1 MDLDS
6 FVSLGFALVEL
17 ERDSRFKV
25 RKGMLLF
32 RSDSLIV
39 DVRPDNRVG
48 SIGFDFSLVR
58 FEPYQVWV
66 RNEFS

>member
-1 MDLDS
+1 MDLGS
-6 FVSLGFALVEL
+6 FVSLRFAVVEL

-39 DVRPDNRVG
+39 EVRPDKQVG
-48 SIGFDFSLVR
+48 SIGFDFGLVW
-58 FEPYQVWV
+58 FEPNQVRV
-66 RNEFS
+66 RNKFS

>member
-1 MDLDS
+1 MDLGS
-6 FVSLGFALVEL
+6 FVSLGFAVVEL

-39 DVRPDNRVG
+39 DVIPDNRVG
-48 SIGFDFSLVR
+48 SIAFDFSLV
-58 FEPYQVWV
+58 
-66 RNEFS
+66 

>member
-1 MDLDS
+1 MDLGS
-6 FVSLGFALVEL
+6 FVSLGFAVVEL

-48 SIGFDFSLVR
+48 SIGFDFSLV
-58 FEPYQVWV
+58 
-66 RNEFS
+66 